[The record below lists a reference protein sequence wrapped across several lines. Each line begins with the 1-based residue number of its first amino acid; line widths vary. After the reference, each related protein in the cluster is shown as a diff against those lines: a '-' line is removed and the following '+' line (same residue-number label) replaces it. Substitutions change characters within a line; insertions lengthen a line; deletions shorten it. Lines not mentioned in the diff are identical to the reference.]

1 MNALKW
7 MKDYLGNPFYP
18 YTHTDAVLVGNDKEN
33 QRNLTDELNQINHK
47 IIDENHLSDTHAHQN
62 LFDAKLNIE
71 EANILIKD
79 LSNDPSTGIIT
90 VTRRDNTTFAINIPK
105 TLIFQSALFDEEAN
119 AIVITWSDNS
129 QSRIPVEGLVDIY
142 TGSAG
147 DVIQISV
154 GEDNTISAIVK
165 EGSIG
170 QNLLS
175 SDIQANLQSVAGHL
189 SNAQIHI
196 PDGGDVGQVVGM
208 TDGGIGWI
216 VPQPSD
222 NIPTKI
228 SQLENDCNYISEPV
242 LANAL
247 AEKIDKIEG
256 MGLSSNDYS
265 SDQKEKLLHIE
276 DGANKYVHPETHP
289 ASMITED
296 ETHRFVTSEEKA
308 LIGANISSNGSA
320 DIKYLYI
327 PINRC
332 INASQT
338 QITSGSSYT
347 LAKDTGI
354 YIGITISKEHYE
366 ILKDYIVLDITMN
379 SSSNLAGTAHP
390 YNNSNYVYKVGIY
403 QNVNIGSLER
413 HYLRQVHIYNPSPSY
428 TCSIYGFY
436 CSFIKADFEE
446 LNE

>member
-33 QRNLTDELNQINHK
+33 QRNLTDELNQINHQ
-47 IIDENHLSDTHAHQN
+47 IIDKNHLSDTHAHQN

-105 TLIFQSALFDEEAN
+105 TLVFQSALFDEEAN
-119 AIVITWSDNS
+119 EIVITWSDNS

-154 GEDNTISAIVK
+154 GENNIISAIVK

-189 SNAQIHI
+189 SNAQTHI

-208 TDGGIGWI
+208 TDNGIGWVASSAPGGNGSLDDYVRKTEMNTALSTKVDQEDGKSLI
-216 VPQPSD
+216 SNDEKAKLSSIPNIIFSD
-222 NIPTKI
+222 TIPT
-228 SQLENDCNYISEPV
+228 SLDENTICFVYET
-242 LANAL
+242 
-247 AEKIDKIEG
+247 EEG
-256 MGLSSNDYS
+256 VS
-265 SDQKEKLLHIE
+265 
-276 DGANKYVHPETHP
+276 
-289 ASMITED
+289 
-296 ETHRFVTSEEKA
+296 
-308 LIGANISSNGSA
+308 
-320 DIKYLYI
+320 
-327 PINRC
+327 
-332 INASQT
+332 
-338 QITSGSSYT
+338 
-347 LAKDTGI
+347 
-354 YIGITISKEHYE
+354 
-366 ILKDYIVLDITMN
+366 
-379 SSSNLAGTAHP
+379 
-390 YNNSNYVYKVGIY
+390 
-403 QNVNIGSLER
+403 
-413 HYLRQVHIYNPSPSY
+413 
-428 TCSIYGFY
+428 
-436 CSFIKADFEE
+436 
-446 LNE
+446 